1 MWLKGRIIVCDYD
14 YDYEETRPGPMLCCI
29 VCIVCIFSYK
39 KIISR
44 YCKHVLKK

>member
-14 YDYEETRPGPMLCCI
+14 YDYEETRPGLMLCCMF
-29 VCIVCIFSYK
+29 VFFSYK

-44 YCKHVLKK
+44 YCKHVLRK

>member
-1 MWLKGRIIVCDYD
+1 MWLKGRIIICDYDYD
-14 YDYEETRPGPMLCCI
+14 YDYEETRPGPMLC
-29 VCIVCIFSYK
+29 CIVCIFSYK